1 MKRHATRRVDW
12 PAVWIEK
19 RRGSSVGNDQDTSES
34 VGCFGCSTANV
45 RGLGLVFERLDG
57 LVEARTTLDETFAG
71 YDGLVHGG
79 IVSTLLDEAMGWA
92 ILELAGRYAVTRS
105 LTVDFRRPVFID
117 KPLRVHARIAGEEED
132 GALRVEAGVVD
143 ARERLL
149 ASAVGIWVPVR
160 TSRVRTPKA
169 RRA

>member
-1 MKRHATRRVDW
+1 MQPGQLTDRPSGPRSARV
-12 PAVWIEK
+12 
-19 RRGSSVGNDQDTSES
+19 RGVGNDQDSSAS
-34 VGCFGCSTANV
+34 VGCFGCSTSNV
-45 RGLGLVFERLDG
+45 RGLGLVFERHDG
-57 LVEARTTLDETFAG
+57 RVEARTTLDQTFAG

-117 KPLRVHARIAGEEED
+117 RPLRVHATIAGEEED
-132 GALRVEAGVVD
+132 GALRVEAGVMD
-143 ARERLL
+143 ARDRLL

-160 TSRVRTPKA
+160 TSRVRTPKTRGA
-169 RRA
+169 

>member
-1 MKRHATRRVDW
+1 M
-12 PAVWIEK
+12 
-19 RRGSSVGNDQDTSES
+19 GNDQNTSAA
-34 VGCFGCSTANV
+34 VGCFGCSTAND
-45 RGLGLVFERLDG
+45 RGLGLVFERRDG
-57 LVEARTTLDETFAG
+57 LVEASTTLGESFAG

-92 ILELAGRYAVTRS
+92 ILELAGRFAVTRS
-105 LTVDFRRPVFID
+105 LTVDFRRPVLID
-117 KPLRVHARIAGEEED
+117 RPLKVHARIAGEEAD

-160 TSRVRTPKA
+160 DSRVRAGKG
-169 RRA
+169 RRQ

>member
-1 MKRHATRRVDW
+1 M
-12 PAVWIEK
+12 
-19 RRGSSVGNDQDTSES
+19 GNDRKNGAGA
-34 VGCFGCSTANV
+34 GCFGCSPDNG
-45 RGLGLVFERLDG
+45 RGLGLVFERRDG
-57 LVEARTTLDETFAG
+57 IVEARTTLGESFAG

-105 LTVDFRRPVFID
+105 LAVDFRRPVFID
-117 KPLRVHARIAGEEED
+117 RPLRVHARIAGEEAD

-143 ARERLL
+143 GRERLL

-160 TSRVRTPKA
+160 DSRVRGA
-169 RRA
+169 RAKRPSSAPAGTIP

>member
-1 MKRHATRRVDW
+1 VDGRTS
-12 PAVWIEK
+12 PV
-19 RRGSSVGNDQDTSES
+19 VGDDRKTSNGN
-34 VGCFGCSTANV
+34 GCFGCSLEND
-45 RGLGLVFERLDG
+45 RGLGLVFERGDG
-57 LVEARTTLDETFAG
+57 VVEAETTLGHAFAG

-105 LTVDFRRPVFID
+105 LVVDFRRPVLVD
-117 KPLRVHARIAGEEED
+117 RPLKIQARVTGEEAD
-132 GALRVEAGVVD
+132 GALRVESAVSDG
-143 ARERLL
+143 RGRLL

-160 TSRVRTPKA
+160 TTRIRQDKS

>member
-1 MKRHATRRVDW
+1 MQHGELTARPSGPRSAAGLRM
-12 PAVWIEK
+12 
-19 RRGSSVGNDQDTSES
+19 GNDQDSS
-34 VGCFGCSTANV
+34 ASAGCFGCSTSNV
-45 RGLGLVFERLDG
+45 RGLGLVFERHDG
-57 LVEARTTLDETFAG
+57 HVEAKATLDETFAG

-117 KPLRVHARIAGEEED
+117 RPLRVHARIAGEEED

-160 TSRVRTPKA
+160 TSRVRVPKN
-169 RRA
+169 RR